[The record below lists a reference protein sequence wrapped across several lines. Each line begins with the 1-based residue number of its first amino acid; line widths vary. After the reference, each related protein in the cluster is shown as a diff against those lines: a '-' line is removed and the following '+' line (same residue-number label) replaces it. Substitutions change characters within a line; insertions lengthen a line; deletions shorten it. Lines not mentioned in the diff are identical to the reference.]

1 MNTELFIARRL
12 FFRESDKNFL
22 SHKIIRIALVAIALG
37 LTVMII
43 SVAVVTGF
51 KNEIRNKVI
60 GFGSHIQIVNFDS
73 NNSYETRPIPA
84 TQAFI
89 PEIENLPGV
98 QKLQVFATKPGM
110 IKTDEYIQGIVFKGV
125 DTGYDWSFFEQ
136 NLTEGKLPAINDS
149 VRSNEILISE
159 QVSKLL
165 QVSVGER
172 VVLFFINEDENNPRM
187 LQLTIC
193 GLYKT
198 SLDEFDNLFVLGD
211 LQQVQRLNNWSA
223 DQISGFEIVISNF
236 HRIDEIEQNVRNA
249 VLDYRI
255 DKDVIL
261 RTTNITR
268 EYPQIFDWL
277 SVLDMNVW
285 IILILMAVVAGFNMV
300 SGLLVLILERSRMIG
315 VLKALGS
322 PNWSVRRIFLY
333 LAVFLTSRGMIW
345 GNAIGISFIFL
356 QKYFKILKLNPAT
369 YYVDFVPVN
378 FSLAHLLLL
387 NIGAITATT
396 LMLVMPSYLVS
407 KISPE
412 KTIRFD

>member
-1 MNTELFIARRL
+1 
-12 FFRESDKNFL
+12 
-22 SHKIIRIALVAIALG
+22 
-37 LTVMII
+37 
-43 SVAVVTGF
+43 
-51 KNEIRNKVI
+51 
-60 GFGSHIQIVNFDS
+60 
-73 NNSYETRPIPA
+73 
-84 TQAFI
+84 
-89 PEIENLPGV
+89 
-98 QKLQVFATKPGM
+98 M

-345 GNAIGISFIFL
+345 GNAIGIAFIFL

>member
-12 FFRESDKNFL
+12 FFGESDKTFL

-73 NNSYETRPIPA
+73 NNSYETRPIPK

-89 PEIENLPGV
+89 PKLENLPGV

-165 QVSVGER
+165 EVVVGER
-172 VVLFFINEDENNPRM
+172 VVLFFVNEDENNPLM
-187 LQLTIC
+187 LQLTVC

-211 LQQVQRLNNWSA
+211 LQQVQRLNNWTA
-223 DQISGFEIVISNF
+223 GQISGFEIVISDF
-236 HRIDEIEQNVRNA
+236 HRIDEIEQNVRNI

-255 DKDVIL
+255 DKDAIL

-345 GNAIGISFIFL
+345 GNAIGIAFIFL

-378 FSLAHLLLL
+378 FSPVHLLLL